1 MNIKSDNS
9 LLWLEKKN
17 FISRKRRTYILMTLC
32 LIAGVGGSYFE
43 LTAYTQMVA
52 LTWIVMTIVSG
63 NRVAL
68 SCFDG
73 SSKYLIAYKG
83 NLASIVIHKLYYPLV
98 RMEVFLAVY
107 SIVAYIAMTIRHQN
121 EPFLLMRSIFCMVA
135 TPEMLLFMVVV
146 FLKLR
151 GLGRTFVNI
160 LSVVIFNVLFI
171 AEQMNPKMY
180 LAELVF
186 LALLLFIG
194 VQLSKKLTGET
205 LTAKGVGR

>member
-1 MNIKSDNS
+1 MA
-9 LLWLEKKN
+9 
-17 FISRKRRTYILMTLC
+17 LC
-32 LIAGVGGSYFE
+32 LMAGVGGSFFE
-43 LTAYTQMVA
+43 LTSYSQMVA

-63 NRVAL
+63 NRIAL

-83 NLASIVIHKLYYPLV
+83 NLISIVIHKLYYPLI
-98 RMEVFLAVY
+98 RMEIFLVVY

-121 EPFLLMRSIFCMVA
+121 EPFLLMRSIFCMIA
-135 TPEMLLFMVVV
+135 TPETLLFMVAV

-160 LSVVIFNVLFI
+160 LSVVIFNALLI

-205 LTAKGVGR
+205 LAAKGVGR